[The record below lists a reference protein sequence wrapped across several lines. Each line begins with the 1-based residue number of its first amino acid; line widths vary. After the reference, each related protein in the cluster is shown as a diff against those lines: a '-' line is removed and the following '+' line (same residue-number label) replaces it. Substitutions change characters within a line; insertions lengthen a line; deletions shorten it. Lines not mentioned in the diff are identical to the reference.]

1 VLLVMPQGCKVMIA
15 IEKAK
20 LERGLP
26 DPDSAYWN

>member
-1 VLLVMPQGCKVMIA
+1 MHLQGCKVMIA

-20 LERGLP
+20 LAKDAKP

>member
-1 VLLVMPQGCKVMIA
+1 MKQGCKVMIA

-20 LERGLP
+20 LLPEAKP